1 MYSNKYTNFSFVW
14 FFIYFFPSNEWNK
27 IFFKHFS
34 FTLRNINY
42 AIIPCDV
49 ENWTHLEYFAL
60 AFSSWSISLFVTLV
74 AILIKITNDLVKILR
89 NRAIPSSRFFPL
101 SSAYDSKGRELPLP
115 LSFFVV
121 SFFFFFFI
129 RHPFKIPPPFFS
141 SFASKKKQ
149 YPADQLDKVSRI
161 SEWIISRQR
170 IPFAPHELVK

>member
-1 MYSNKYTNFSFVW
+1 MWCWKLNSSRIFCARFFVLIDFSFR
-14 FFIYFFPSNEWNK
+14 YTRSN
-27 IFFKHFS
+27 
-34 FTLRNINY
+34 
-42 AIIPCDV
+42 
-49 ENWTHLEYFAL
+49 
-60 AFSSWSISLFVTLV
+60 
-74 AILIKITNDLVKILR
+74 LIKITNDLVKILR